1 MMAFGLG
8 VTETQPQLVY
18 TRREGTSSWDGERTG
33 ADWPEAHLDLGWAQL
48 APQAGPLDELPW
60 P

>member
-18 TRREGTSSWDGERTG
+18 TRREGDGERTG

-48 APQAGPLDELPW
+48 APQASPLDELPR